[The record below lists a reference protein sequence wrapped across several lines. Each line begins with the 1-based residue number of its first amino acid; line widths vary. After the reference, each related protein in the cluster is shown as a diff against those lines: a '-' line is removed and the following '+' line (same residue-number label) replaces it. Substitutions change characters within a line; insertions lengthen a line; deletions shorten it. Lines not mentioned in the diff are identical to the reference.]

1 MSAAVSTSRTRCL
14 DSAPR
19 VTLGKPDKGSF
30 AALTSLAV
38 VGLCLQSWHPATHSS
53 ESRPLISRPPR
64 WWMAPSR
71 KSSFRTTEVKLPGGD
86 PGGDRVI

>member
-1 MSAAVSTSRTRCL
+1 MSAAVSTSRTQSGL
-14 DSAPR
+14 SPKSD
-19 VTLGKPDKGSF
+19 LGKARQRVF
-30 AALTSLAV
+30 CV
-38 VGLCLQSWHPATHSS
+38 VGLCLQSWHPATHVS